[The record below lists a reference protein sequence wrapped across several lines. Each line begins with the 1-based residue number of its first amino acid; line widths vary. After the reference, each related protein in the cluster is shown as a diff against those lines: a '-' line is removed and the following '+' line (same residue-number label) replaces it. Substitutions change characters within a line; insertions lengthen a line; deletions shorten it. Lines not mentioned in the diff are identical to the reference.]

1 MNKMLTRLFTTF
13 NPSSRRFVV
22 ATGVTLG
29 MTYWYN
35 HNMGQQLL
43 MMKGYSQCQQ
53 NKTLVEK
60 KVTAGDLLVDFVIN
74 INGQSSV
81 KYLLSQLRDKN
92 SNTFQFRFFSDRIM
106 RLLVEEAIN
115 WEPKVVEKRLAPTG
129 EYYDHYKLQFKPE
142 DYCAITIIRAGDS
155 MIAEVMNLLP
165 GITIGKVLIQR
176 DEESEDKRPIL
187 YYSKLPDN
195 LKYKQRVFIL
205 DPMLATGGSV
215 NLCI

>member
-1 MNKMLTRLFTTF
+1 VKQGLTGD
-13 NPSSRRFVV
+13 S
-22 ATGVTLG
+22 GVRG
-29 MTYWYN
+29 
-35 HNMGQQLL
+35 GLL
-43 MMKGYSQCQQ
+43 S
-53 NKTLVEK
+53 
-60 KVTAGDLLVDFVIN
+60 DFVIN

-106 RLLVEEAIN
+106 RLLIEEAIS

-129 EYYDHYKLQFKPE
+129 EYYDHYKLQYKAE
-142 DYCAITIIRAGDS
+142 DYCAVTIIRAGDS

-176 DEESEDKRPIL
+176 NEESEDKHPVM
-187 YYSKLPDN
+187 YYAKLPEDL
-195 LKYKQRVFIL
+195 LKKQRVFIL

-215 NLCI
+215 IMCI